1 MNIEKTIC
9 STRYMKEERQSY
21 KRPEV
26 IVIPVNLHGILCQS
40 RPDPEGGKLPGFE
53 GGGNWN

>member
-1 MNIEKTIC
+1 
-9 STRYMKEERQSY
+9 MKEERQSY

-26 IVIPVNLHGILCQS
+26 IVIPVSLHGILCQS